1 MATATVDPVGS
12 KSPKATADL
21 AKPKRISGEV
31 DIKKLLESG
40 AHFGHQT
47 SRWHPKMSPYI
58 HSKRDG
64 AHIIDLTKTVD
75 ALNEALEFLTK
86 TASAGK
92 QILVV
97 GTKRQAKDIV
107 HKLADDTGMPYVTER
122 WVGGMLTNQKT
133 IGGRIKYL
141 KDLETKLESGQLASK
156 YNKLEVQRYQEEIER
171 MNIMYG
177 GIKDMA
183 ARVGAVFIVDIIHE
197 ANAVREARKLGIK
210 TVAIVDTNADPSL
223 IDYPIPANDDAIKTI
238 QLITDYVG
246 QAITAGKAK
255 SKVTSDSKKATDEE
269 ETKATIKTPNLEP
282 ETPEPE
288 EVKGNG

>member
-156 YNKLEVQRYQEEIER
+156 YNKLEVQRFEEEIER

-255 SKVTSDSKKATDEE
+255 SKVTSDSKKATE